1 MKFISILFSLSLIL
15 STMPAH
21 SRDTALMLPIQD
33 ALKTSAFK
41 NALDPS
47 IKLYFGKQ
55 SHPRI
60 IKSVGTF
67 PTNNKTNAFNKT
79 DEAACQWVFLSG
91 LLALQNRAKREGG
104 NAVVNISSYYK
115 KKTVNSKTKFECHA
129 GAFIAGA
136 ALIGK
141 VVKIAK

>member
-1 MKFISILFSLSLIL
+1 MKFITIVLSLSFALI
-15 STMPAH
+15 TAPAH

-33 ALKTSAFK
+33 ALETSTFK

-55 SHPRI
+55 SHPRAV
-60 IKSVGTF
+60 KSLGTF
-67 PTNNKTNAFNKT
+67 PTNNKTNAFNKS

-115 KKTVNSKTKFECHA
+115 KKTASSKTKFECHA
-129 GAFIAGA
+129 GAFIAGV

-141 VVKIAK
+141 VVKVAK